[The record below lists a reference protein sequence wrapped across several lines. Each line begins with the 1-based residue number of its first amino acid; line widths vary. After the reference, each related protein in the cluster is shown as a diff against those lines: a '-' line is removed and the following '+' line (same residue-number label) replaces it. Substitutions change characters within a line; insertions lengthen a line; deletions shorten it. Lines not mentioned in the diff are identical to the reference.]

1 MSPGFLN
8 KIKKYYDHGDP
19 SHDWSHVLR
28 VSKLCTNFAQE
39 LDADLDL
46 LIPAAFLHDIVNI
59 PKNSA
64 KRHLASEFAANKAKE
79 LLEGEGYSDLETQKI
94 SRIVLEHS
102 YSANITPTSLESAI
116 LQDADKLDGMGAIG
130 VMRWAT
136 VGAKMK
142 ACYYNIEDPY
152 AKDRELDDKNYSL
165 DHFETKLLKLYDRLN
180 TEPGKREGKK
190 RLDFYHIFL
199 ERLKNEIEV

>member
-1 MSPGFLN
+1 
-8 KIKKYYDHGDP
+8 
-19 SHDWSHVLR
+19 
-28 VSKLCTNFAQE
+28 
-39 LDADLDL
+39 
-46 LIPAAFLHDIVNI
+46 
-59 PKNSA
+59 
-64 KRHLASEFAANKAKE
+64 
-79 LLEGEGYSDLETQKI
+79 
-94 SRIVLEHS
+94 
-102 YSANITPTSLESAI
+102 
-116 LQDADKLDGMGAIG
+116 
-130 VMRWAT
+130 
-136 VGAKMK
+136 MK

>member
-1 MSPGFLN
+1 MSPTFLE
-8 KIKKYYDHGDP
+8 KIKKYYGHGDP

-28 VSKLCTNFAQE
+28 VSKLCEKFGEE
-39 LDADLDL
+39 LGADLRL

-59 PKNSA
+59 PKNSD
-64 KRHLASEFAANKAKE
+64 KRHMASELAAIKSKE
-79 LLEGEGYSDLETQKI
+79 LLDGEGFSGEEVQKI
-94 SRIVLEHS
+94 CQIVLEHS
-102 YSANITPTSLESAI
+102 YSANISPSSLESSI

-136 VGAKMK
+136 VGARMK

-152 AKDRELDDKNYSL
+152 AKDRELDDKSYSL
-165 DHFETKLLKLYDRLN
+165 DHFETKLLKLFDRLN

-199 ERLKNEIEV
+199 ERLKKEIEV